1 MHAAGDVSLVVQL
14 QARAIIY
21 GIIVGMSAYAA
32 AADRREQRAAF
43 RRRYQEVRRGRD
55 VPLT

>member
-32 AADRREQRAAF
+32 AATRREQRGVF
-43 RRRYQEVRRGRD
+43 RRRYQEVLWVG
-55 VPLT
+55 VT

>member
-1 MHAAGDVSLVVQL
+1 MHAAGDASLAVQL

-32 AADRREQRAAF
+32 AATRREQRGVF
-43 RRRYQEVRRGRD
+43 RRRYQEVLWVGG
-55 VPLT
+55 T